1 MIRIIQIEREP
12 FRSEHFLNAGRG
24 PGNFYA
30 DVLPLHTAIADGLP
44 DDLDAIMAT
53 ADLQGRETFQQ
64 AKGQPLRLLG
74 EVLPGLLVS
83 EILPSIGL
91 NDQHRIA
98 VLLAGDF
105 YTVPALDRRG
115 GSGDV
120 TNVWM
125 AFAESFGWVVG
136 VAGNHDLFGSDSRGR
151 LRSQSKMRFIE
162 NGTAQVGNLNVGGL
176 SGIIGDPA
184 RAWRRTEADFN
195 LEVEILLESNLDAF
209 IMHDGPSGPLTGQRG
224 YDSTQAICASGR
236 PTLIVRGHA
245 HWDDPFCEL
254 ANGTQILN
262 VDQRVV
268 IIQRDR

>member
-1 MIRIIQIEREP
+1 MIRITQIEREP
-12 FRSEHFLNAGRG
+12 FRSERFLNAGRG
-24 PGNFYA
+24 QGNFYV
-30 DVLPLHTAIADGLP
+30 DFLPIHTAVADGLP
-44 DDLDAIMAT
+44 DDLDAIIAT

-64 AKGQPLRLLG
+64 ANGQPLRLLG
-74 EVLPGLLVS
+74 EVLPDVLVS

-91 NDQHRIA
+91 NDPDRIA

-125 AFAESFGWVVG
+125 TFAERFGWVAG
-136 VAGNHDLFGSDSRGR
+136 VAGNHDVFGSDSKGR
-151 LRSQSKMRFIE
+151 LRSNSRMRFIE
-162 NGTAQVGNLNVGGL
+162 QGTAQVGNLNVGGL
-176 SGIIGDPA
+176 SGIVGDPT
-184 RAWRRTEADFN
+184 RPWRRAEADFN
-195 LEVEILLESNLDAF
+195 LAVETLLESSLDAL
-209 IMHDGPSGPLTGQRG
+209 IMHDGPSGPLSGQRG
-224 YDSTQAICASGR
+224 YDSTQAICAAGR
-236 PTLIVRGHA
+236 PSLIVRGHA

-268 IIQRDR
+268 IVRRL